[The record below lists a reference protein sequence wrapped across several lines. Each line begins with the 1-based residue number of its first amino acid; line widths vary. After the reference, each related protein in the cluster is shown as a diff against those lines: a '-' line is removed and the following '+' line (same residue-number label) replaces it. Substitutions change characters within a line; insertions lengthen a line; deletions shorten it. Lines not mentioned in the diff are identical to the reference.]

1 MTYNFQLTVNNDSSI
16 LKLFKGDELIME
28 KSWPE
33 ERDMGKQLLV
43 SLEQILSE
51 IKIKPEMI
59 ATFLVTGEAP
69 ENFTSRRIAET
80 VSRVYNFAI
89 DQR

>member
-1 MTYNFQLTVNNDSSI
+1 MTYNLHLTVNNDFSI
-16 LKLFKGDELIME
+16 LKLFKGDQLIVE

-33 ERDMGKQLLV
+33 ERDMGKRLLV

-51 IKIKPEMI
+51 IKINPEMI
-59 ATFLVTGEAP
+59 ESFLVTGEAP